1 MKSDNKNQRERER
14 EKERIISPERI
25 RRRIS
30 VLLKSRPFV
39 EPKKSSSLGTDIL
52 LFFGGVEEKKCHTQ
66 NNNIILTNEFLSSL
80 SPLSFYSININRG
93 SLQSVIRSHRERCYH
108 HGLLGQ
114 PIFVV
119 VRVPRVLYASR
130 IRDVMRRVGE
140 I

>member
-1 MKSDNKNQRERER
+1 MSLMKSDNKNQRERER
-14 EKERIISPERI
+14 EKERINSPERI

-93 SLQSVIRSHRERCYH
+93 SLQSVIRYRYH
-108 HGLLGQ
+108 QGLLGQ

-130 IRDVMRRVGE
+130 IRDVMRRFGE